1 MTQKHGK
8 SHLVTPC
15 LPKLPTLLL
24 PRPIRDPI
32 STPKTITIEPTE
44 EVNFQVA

>member
-1 MTQKHGK
+1 MPQKHGK

-24 PRPIRDPI
+24 PRP
-32 STPKTITIEPTE
+32 KTITIEPTE